1 MTPFRL
7 SILAAPLVAALAL
20 AASAV
25 AEPWATPGDTRLRS
39 DLELVANAGLLDNIT
54 TQWPIP
60 WDGVLGR
67 LQDPAAYAAQP
78 RYIREAATRLV
89 AQALAASATDHV
101 RLGATLDGT
110 NQPNSVRGF
119 DAQGRG
125 RVTTQG
131 IADWNSENIYV
142 HVAAGVLIDAQEAA
156 GHIDRNKLRIA
167 PDGSYVAQRIGGT
180 LLYAGYVPHWWGP
193 GWSTALTLSTN
204 ARPFPQVGLTRM
216 SSSPFAS
223 RFLRWLGPWRFEVG
237 AGLLDDQRLATHSLW
252 DGIRFTFNPAKGLE
266 IGGARTQIFC
276 GRGHPCNVYKAVF
289 NLSNNDAHPSI
300 SSSQGEFDVR
310 WTSHL
315 WHHPFSVY
323 TQIMNEDSSP
333 IRHSLSSHL
342 IGATTWLPVGN
353 NTARITAEYVSSIST
368 FDIFS
373 FNTIGYGVSY
383 TDYKYPIDGTRY
395 RGRALGYSLDSDSR
409 LIMLQ
414 GSVVDAANR
423 NWTLTGYRAYV
434 STPFTNTGA
443 ALSDNPLTTTPV
455 TIDIGEAKVAMPL
468 SWGDLT
474 FTGRVQDDQF
484 RPKHGFS
491 AGGEISAIV
500 RFR

>member
-1 MTPFRL
+1 MP
-7 SILAAPLVAALAL
+7 SICRISICAALVAAVPAL
-20 AASAV
+20 

-89 AQALAASATDHV
+89 AQALAATATDHV
-101 RLGATLDGT
+101 KLGAFVDGT
-110 NQPNSVRGF
+110 NQANEVRGF
-119 DAQGRG
+119 DAQNRGRG
-125 RVTTQG
+125 TAQV
-131 IADWNSENIYV
+131 IADWNTDSSYV
-142 HVAAGVLIDAQEAA
+142 HVAAGVLTDDQEAA
-156 GHIDRNKLRIA
+156 GHIDRNKPRIA
-167 PDGSYVAQRIGGT
+167 PDGSYIAQRIGGT

-193 GWSTALTLSTN
+193 GWSTALTESTN

-223 RFLRWLGPWRFEVG
+223 RFLRWIGPWRFEIG
-237 AGLLDDQRLATHSLW
+237 AGLLDDQRVARHSYW
-252 DGIRFTFNPAKGLE
+252 DGIRFTFNPVKGLE
-266 IGGARTQIFC
+266 IGGARNQIFC
-276 GRGHPCNVYKAVF
+276 GRGHPCNLVKAVVA
-289 NLSNNDAHPSI
+289 LNNSPTNPSI

-310 WTSHL
+310 WTSKL
-315 WHHPFSVY
+315 WHHPFSIY

-333 IRHSLSSHL
+333 IRHSDSSHL

-368 FDIFS
+368 LDIFS
-373 FNTIGYGVSY
+373 FNTVDYGVSY
-383 TDYKYPIDGTRY
+383 NDYKYPFDGTRY
-395 RGRALGYSLDSDSR
+395 RGRALGFSLDSDSR

-414 GSVVDAANR
+414 GSIVDSANR

-434 STPFTNTGA
+434 SRPLTDTLA
-443 ALSDNPLTTTPV
+443 AGIGNPLTTSPV
-455 TIDIGEAKVAMPL
+455 TIDMGEAKVAMPL

-474 FTGRVQDDQF
+474 LTGRVQDDQF
-484 RPKHGFS
+484 RPRHGFS
-491 AGGEISAIV
+491 AGGEISAVV